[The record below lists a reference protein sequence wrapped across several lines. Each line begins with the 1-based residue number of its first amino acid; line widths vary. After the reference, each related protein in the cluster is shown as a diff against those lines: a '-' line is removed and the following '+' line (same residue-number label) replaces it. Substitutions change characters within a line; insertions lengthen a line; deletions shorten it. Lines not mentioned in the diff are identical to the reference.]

1 MPASLSPERA
11 EILGLDA
18 LAWLAAEP
26 DGIGRFLEAS
36 GVSGA
41 ELREAAGSPGLSVA
55 IFDFLLA
62 HEKLLLEFCQSSGTE
77 PALVHRAR
85 NLLQPEAGA

>member
-1 MPASLSPERA
+1 MRASLSPERA

-18 LAWLAAEP
+18 LTWLAAEP
-26 DGIGRFLEAS
+26 EGLARFLDAS

-41 ELREAAGSPGLSVA
+41 ELRAQAGSAGLSLAVL
-55 IFDFLLA
+55 DFLLS
-62 HEKLLLEFCQSSGTE
+62 HEELLLGFCQNSGTD

-85 NLLQPEAGA
+85 HLLQPEAG

>member
-18 LAWLAAEP
+18 LAWLAAGPE
-26 DGIGRFLEAS
+26 GIARFLDAS

-41 ELREAAGSPGLSVA
+41 EIKAQAGSTGLCVA
-55 IFDFLLA
+55 VLDFLLS
-62 HEKLLLEFCQSSGTE
+62 HEDLLLRFCETSGTD
-77 PALVHRAR
+77 PAIVHRAR
-85 NLLQPEAGA
+85 RLLQPEA

>member
-1 MPASLSPERA
+1 MPVSLSPERA

-26 DGIGRFLEAS
+26 EGLARFLDAS
-36 GVSGA
+36 GVSGVEIKA
-41 ELREAAGSPGLSVA
+41 QAGSTGLGVA
-55 IFDFLLA
+55 VFDFLLS
-62 HEKLLLEFCQSSGTE
+62 HEDLLLGFCQSSGTD

-85 NLLQPEAGA
+85 RLLQPEAE